1 MNLIKNA
8 FYNFGKEGIKMKVE
22 NLQKVKTDRYKEGQM
37 FFTDKEVGILI
48 NGKIKKL
55 NTTVPNMSQY
65 VKKSEVEKMI
75 DDKLKEVKK

>member
-1 MNLIKNA
+1 
-8 FYNFGKEGIKMKVE
+8 MKVE
-22 NLQKVKTDRYKEGQM
+22 SLQKVKTDRYKEGQM

-55 NTTVPNMSQY
+55 NTTTPNMSQY

>member
-1 MNLIKNA
+1 MLFTILVTE
-8 FYNFGKEGIKMKVE
+8 EGIKMKVN
-22 NLQKVKTDRYKEGQM
+22 NLNKVKTDRYKEGDL

-55 NTTVPNMSQY
+55 NTTTPNMSQY
-65 VKKSEVEKMI
+65 VKKAEVKDMI

>member
-1 MNLIKNA
+1 
-8 FYNFGKEGIKMKVE
+8 MKVD
-22 NLQKVKTDRYKEGQM
+22 NLNKVKTDRYKEGEL
-37 FFTDKEVGILI
+37 FYTDKEVGILI

-55 NTTVPNMSQY
+55 NTTTPNMSQY

>member
-1 MNLIKNA
+1 MSLTKSA
-8 FYNFGKEGIKMKVE
+8 LCNFKGGYKMKVQS
-22 NLQKVKTDRYKEGQM
+22 LQKVKTDRYKEGQM

-55 NTTVPNMSQY
+55 NTTSPNMSQY

-75 DDKLKEVKK
+75 DNKLKELK

>member
-1 MNLIKNA
+1 
-8 FYNFGKEGIKMKVE
+8 MKVGS
-22 NLQKVKTDRYKEGQM
+22 LQKVKTDRYKEGQM

-48 NGKIKKL
+48 NGKVKKL
-55 NTTVPNMSQY
+55 STTTPNMRDY

>member
-1 MNLIKNA
+1 MSLTRNA
-8 FYNFGKEGIKMKVE
+8 LCNFKGGYKMKVE
-22 NLQKVKTDRYKEGQM
+22 SLQKVKTDRYKEGDI

-55 NTTVPNMSQY
+55 NTTTMAQY

-75 DDKLKEVKK
+75 DDKLKELK

>member
-1 MNLIKNA
+1 MNLIRDA
-8 FYNFGKEGIKMKVE
+8 LCNFKGGYKMKVGS
-22 NLQKVKTDRYKEGQM
+22 LQKVKTDRYKEGDM

-55 NTTVPNMSQY
+55 NTTSPNMSQY

-75 DDKLKEVKK
+75 DDKLKELK

>member
-1 MNLIKNA
+1 
-8 FYNFGKEGIKMKVE
+8 MKVGS
-22 NLQKVKTDRYKEGQM
+22 LQKVKTDRYKEGDM

-55 NTTVPNMSQY
+55 NTTTNMSQY

-75 DDKLKEVKK
+75 DDKLKELK

>member
-1 MNLIKNA
+1 
-8 FYNFGKEGIKMKVE
+8 MKVE

-55 NTTVPNMSQY
+55 NTTTPNMSQY

>member
-1 MNLIKNA
+1 MSLIKNA
-8 FYNFGKEGIKMKVE
+8 LCNFKGGYKMKVGS
-22 NLQKVKTDRYKEGQM
+22 LQKVKTDRYKEGDM

-55 NTTVPNMSQY
+55 NTTSPNMSQY

-75 DDKLKEVKK
+75 DDKLKELK

>member
-1 MNLIKNA
+1 MSLIKNA
-8 FYNFGKEGIKMKVE
+8 LCNFKGGIKMKVE
-22 NLQKVKTDRYKEGQM
+22 SLQKVKTDRYKEGDM

-55 NTTVPNMSQY
+55 NTTSPNMSQY

-75 DDKLKEVKK
+75 DDKLKELK

>member
-1 MNLIKNA
+1 MNLTKNA
-8 FYNFGKEGIKMKVE
+8 LCNFKGGYTMKVGS
-22 NLQKVKTDRYKEGQM
+22 LQKIKTDRYKEGDL

-55 NTTVPNMSQY
+55 NTTTPNMSQY

-75 DDKLKEVKK
+75 DDKLKELK

>member
-1 MNLIKNA
+1 MSLTKNA
-8 FYNFGKEGIKMKVE
+8 LCNFKGGYKKMKVQS
-22 NLQKVKTDRYKEGQM
+22 LQKVKTDRYKEGDM

-55 NTTVPNMSQY
+55 NTTTPNMSQY

-75 DDKLKEVKK
+75 DDKLKELK

>member
-1 MNLIKNA
+1 
-8 FYNFGKEGIKMKVE
+8 MKVD
-22 NLQKVKTDRYKEGQM
+22 NLNKVKKEWYKEGQM

-55 NTTVPNMSQY
+55 NTTTPNMSQY

-75 DDKLKEVKK
+75 DDKLKGGK

>member
-1 MNLIKNA
+1 
-8 FYNFGKEGIKMKVE
+8 MKVE

>member
-1 MNLIKNA
+1 
-8 FYNFGKEGIKMKVE
+8 MKVDS
-22 NLQKVKTDRYKEGQM
+22 LQKVKTDRYKEGEL

-55 NTTVPNMSQY
+55 NTTTPNMSQY

>member
-1 MNLIKNA
+1 
-8 FYNFGKEGIKMKVE
+8 MKVE

-65 VKKSEVEKMI
+65 VKKSEVEKII

>member
-1 MNLIKNA
+1 
-8 FYNFGKEGIKMKVE
+8 MKVGS
-22 NLQKVKTDRYKEGQM
+22 LQKVKTDRYKEGEL
-37 FFTDKEVGILI
+37 FYTDKEVGILI

-55 NTTVPNMSQY
+55 NTTTPNMSQY